1 MQVTF
6 PTTSSRIKD
15 DFCGVLEEYGF
26 DAEDFWIFFVCDC
39 NRLEVENGTMTEEE
53 VLQNQSEKYIIFKYL
68 QAPGA

>member
-1 MQVTF
+1 
-6 PTTSSRIKD
+6 
-15 DFCGVLEEYGF
+15 LEEYGF

-39 NRLEVENGTMTEEE
+39 NRLEVENGAMTEEE